1 MESDFGGGA
10 AFTNWNSIRPTTQ
23 TQEAKETFLL
33 ESMWTLRAICQ
44 GEENTKAGA
53 KKL

>member
-1 MESDFGGGA
+1 MESD
-10 AFTNWNSIRPTTQ
+10 FTNWNSIRPTIK
-23 TQEAKETFLL
+23 KEEEFSWAWKNVL
-33 ESMWTLRAICQ
+33 WTLRAICQ